1 MSGQLPLESSEATAI
16 GGPPDTVDPRGL
28 LKHLAPVKVPV
39 PAGSAT
45 RRLPGH
51 DGPSRRARLLPLG
64 AGLLASLLLFAA
76 TTYLVLGRGTGLL
89 DWTVL
94 TEVVGHRQDVL
105 NGPVRHLTH
114 ASQTPLLIG
123 AALLALWPAWR
134 DRSWWP
140 LVLVG
145 AASGLALVVATAAKH
160 LADRSRPPAKLW
172 EVQEDGFCYPSRHTV
187 IATAVLL
194 VLAYVFAV
202 RMASR
207 AARILLWTGTAVLC
221 LLAGAGR
228 VYLGVHWPTDVLAGL
243 ALGAAV
249 PLLVVMVHALADPR
263 RSRRSSG

>member
-1 MSGQLPLESSEATAI
+1 MSGQFSTKSSEATAI
-16 GGPPDTVDPRGL
+16 GETPDTVDPRGL

-39 PAGSAT
+39 PAGSTA
-45 RRLPGH
+45 RRLPRY
-51 DGPSRRARLLPLG
+51 DEPSRRARLLPPG
-64 AGLLASLLLFAA
+64 AGLLAGLLLFAA

-94 TEVVGHRQDVL
+94 TKVVGHRQDVL
-105 NGPVRHLTH
+105 NGPMRYLTDV
-114 ASQTPLLIG
+114 SQTPLLVG
-123 AALLALWPAWR
+123 GVLVALWPAWR
-134 DRSWWP
+134 DRSWRP

-145 AASGLALVVATAAKH
+145 ATAVLAVAVATVAKH

-194 VLAYVFAV
+194 ALAYVFAV
-202 RMASR
+202 RTASR

-221 LLAGAGR
+221 VLAGASR

-249 PLLVVMVHALADPR
+249 PPLVVLLYVLVDTR
-263 RSRRSSG
+263 RSRRLSR